1 MGGAMKQVM
10 SAVTIRSYLI
20 LAISLWLMPGF
31 ALAQDRYVG
40 YYYPE
45 PSVSEVY
52 PPRAQRLSEASRKLR
67 LAFVTGVSAQQQESP
82 YPAQVA
88 VFTKG
93 RLDNHLIIVALHD
106 GLLDTIFRTRAYFA
120 QLTSQSRLLPIF
132 QNEQAIQEDFTFF
145 DLAYMMGFTSI
156 VASDGRDFAYKV
168 EFNPSAT
175 RTAN

>member
-1 MGGAMKQVM
+1 MRQANLAGAIWLLAVSALMIPRQV
-10 SAVTIRSYLI
+10 A
-20 LAISLWLMPGF
+20 
-31 ALAQDRYVG
+31 AQDRYVG

-45 PSVSEVY
+45 PSVTENY
-52 PPRAQRLSEASRKLR
+52 PPRAQRLGEASRKLR

-93 RLDNHLIIVALHD
+93 GLDNHLIIVALHD
-106 GLLDTIFRTRAYFA
+106 GLLDTVFRTRAYFA

-156 VASDGRDFAYKV
+156 VASNGRDFAYKV
-168 EFNPSAT
+168 QFKAPEAQTSN
-175 RTAN
+175 